1 MYVCMSL
8 IYIIGPLCN
17 GFKLLGQMVLDIVS
31 KLGLFRKLLS
41 SIYFIFP
48 GRHVCYSMSVALDG
62 LSAYFL
68 TA

>member
-31 KLGLFRKLLS
+31 KLGLFRKLSS
-41 SIYFIFP
+41 SILIFP
-48 GRHVCYSMSVALDG
+48 GRPVCYSMSVALDG